1 MPEVPPRRAA
11 LAWAPPS
18 PPQHP
23 APRDRRRGWPRR
35 QRRARTTFPTSHRA
49 ARPSVRPSGP
59 LRALEWARRLRPG
72 RRSGGSRASEP
83 GISAFV
89 TRAVSSRSS
98 KTIEG
103 PRSWRSHCWGVA
115 GSPPGRSVR
124 SESLGLGSRAGEDRR
139 KIGRRF
145 PAAKATDDRW
155 SGCFN
160 IPLPKSAVAD
170 RPKGDLSL
178 VTIPQEWSS
187 FLFGMGTRKK
197 EGSETA
203 SGCRAAYSTTQLVIQ
218 QIQHLK
224 CLRQMRILYGLQKL
238 RPLRQEDCRF
248 KASLSKFSPT

>member
-1 MPEVPPRRAA
+1 MGTEPVSRARALGVFPPGPGGHSRRSVPLAAAAPGRPHMPEVPPRRAA

-23 APRDRRRGWPRR
+23 APRDRRAGVAKATEEGADYISHKPPRR
-35 QRRARTTFPTSHRA
+35 A
-49 ARPSVRPSGP
+49 SVRPSGP

-145 PAAKATDDRW
+145 PAAKATNDPW
-155 SGCFN
+155 
-160 IPLPKSAVAD
+160 
-170 RPKGDLSL
+170 
-178 VTIPQEWSS
+178 
-187 FLFGMGTRKK
+187 
-197 EGSETA
+197 
-203 SGCRAAYSTTQLVIQ
+203 
-218 QIQHLK
+218 
-224 CLRQMRILYGLQKL
+224 
-238 RPLRQEDCRF
+238 
-248 KASLSKFSPT
+248 